1 MDNLSTGAQQVL
13 DALTEIGQ
21 GTVAEIREKT
31 GKAKSTTDKAIR
43 ELADAGLIIETDPG
57 DGNPARWS
65 TTAPAAEATSPDE
78 ALDAQPDTRT
88 GAVQDE
94 AVDPGDGDPA
104 DTSDP
109 SQLDESSDRL
119 TDAVDAAVD
128 PADDN
133 GDSGGPAGDSDTQTE
148 QVPAR
153 PKPPADRKVLAVA
166 GVLGDYPDGAT
177 IGEIS
182 AACGF
187 NVGVVARLL
196 QAMEQADAARRIPVD
211 SGASAAERWQPG
223 PGKAS
228 EVDPNPEPPR
238 CLWCQQTIRGTSDA
252 VGNAA
257 MLQALARPDGTIH
270 VIAADG
276 TERIIN
282 LPKRA
287 PARTTGLAATTG
299 RSTTSGTVNA
309 DGNEPLGRG
318 VLRGWVAEF
327 INARPGHDLT
337 PGAIAEA
344 LAAQHGRT
352 ISTGAV
358 LNNCRTLAM
367 NDQIRVVRQE
377 PFTVTANKPTN
388 DDQQ

>member
-43 ELADAGLIIETDPG
+43 ELADAGRIVETEPG

-65 TTAPAAEATSPDE
+65 ITAPAAEPTSPDE
-78 ALDAQPDTRT
+78 ALDAQPDTGT
-88 GAVQDE
+88 DAVQDE

-109 SQLDESSDRL
+109 GQLDESSDPL
-119 TDAVDAAVD
+119 TDAAAD

-133 GDSGGPAGDSDTQTE
+133 GDSGGPAGDSDTQAG

-153 PKPPADRKVLAVA
+153 PRPPADRKVLAVA

-177 IGEIS
+177 IDEIS
-182 AACGF
+182 EACGF

-196 QAMEQADAARRIPVD
+196 QAMEQADAARRIPANAEA
-211 SGASAAERWQPG
+211 GTAERWQPG

-257 MLQALARPDGTIH
+257 MLQSLARPDGTIH
-270 VIAADG
+270 VLAADG

-287 PARTTGLAATTG
+287 PARTSGMAATTG
-299 RSTTSGTVNA
+299 RSTTSGTVNS

-327 INARPGHDLT
+327 INARRGHDLT
-337 PGAIAEA
+337 PGAIADA

-367 NDQIRVVRQE
+367 NNRIRVVRQE

>member
-13 DALTEIGQ
+13 DALAEIGQ

-43 ELADAGLIIETDPG
+43 ELTDAGLIVETDPG

-65 TTAPAAEATSPDE
+65 ITASAAEPTSPDE
-78 ALDAQPDTRT
+78 ALDTQPGTGTDAAQREPVDPVDTSGTGQPDASSAPLTNAT
-88 GAVQDE
+88 DTQD
-94 AVDPGDGDPA
+94 APA
-104 DTSDP
+104 
-109 SQLDESSDRL
+109 
-119 TDAVDAAVD
+119 D
-128 PADDN
+128 PADDH
-133 GDSGGPAGDSDTQTE
+133 GDSDAPADDSDTPTE

-177 IGEIS
+177 IDEI
-182 AACGF
+182 AEACGF

-196 QAMEQADAARRIPVD
+196 QAMEQADAARRILADAEAGTP
-211 SGASAAERWQPG
+211 ERWQPG

-257 MLQALARPDGTIH
+257 TLQSLARPDGTIH
-270 VIAADG
+270 VIAPDG

-287 PARTTGLAATTG
+287 PARTPGVAATTG
-299 RSTTSGTVNA
+299 RSSASGTVNS

-344 LAAQHGRT
+344 LGAQYSRT

-377 PFTVTANKPTN
+377 PFTVTANKPADN
-388 DDQQ
+388 SDQQ